1 MKQAT
6 KKSSFKFTVMV
17 LGMAI
22 LLSACS
28 NSDAGKSNQV
38 TGAGADAGKI
48 TSGGELVWALGGTVT
63 NDNLDAH
70 KSGNAQNARVMRS
83 LYDSLVV
90 ELPDHTLKPWLAT
103 SWEIS
108 EDKKSYTF
116 KLRKDVKFHDGTP
129 FNAEA
134 VKFNFDRIKDPA
146 TKASISINEIGSY
159 VSTDVVD
166 EFTARI
172 NFATPYAP
180 FLTNAA
186 KVDLGFVSPAA
197 VKKYGDKYPQNPVGT
212 GPFKLLKLTP
222 SSQVELEKN
231 PDYNWG
237 PANAKHQGP
246 AYLDKITVKYVE
258 EEATRVSVLQ
268 SRQAQVADII
278 PPQNLVALKSDKNFN
293 VQETELIQANHQ
305 IYFNQTRE
313 PWNNVKV
320 REAVRSAIDLDSAI
334 KTIYLGT
341 SKKAWGPLSP
351 GTFGYDAALENSWKY
366 DVKSSNDTFES
377 LGWKK
382 GADGYR
388 AKEGKRLTIE
398 FLDTQ
403 GNREKRL
410 DLISIITQ
418 QLKNV
423 GVELK
428 LTSLPSGTMSERTQ
442 KNDYDIL
449 AGSQFSGDPNVL
461 RQLYSTKGPSGLKNS
476 TRTNDPQLEQLLE
489 DGLLEHDIQKR
500 TEIYKKIQQHI
511 VKNVYSIP
519 TYVFQYSLASVKEVH
534 GITFDSP
541 GWPVYYE
548 AWIQK

>member
-1 MKQAT
+1 MKQAK
-6 KKSSFKFTVMV
+6 KKSSFKFIIMLV
-17 LGMAI
+17 GMA
-22 LLSACS
+22 LLFSACS
-28 NSDAGKSNQV
+28 NADTSKSNPV
-38 TGAGADAGKI
+38 AGAEPGKV
-48 TSGGELVWALGGTVT
+48 TPGGELVWALAGTVT
-63 NDNLDAH
+63 NDSLDAH
-70 KSGNAQNARVMRS
+70 KAGFAPSTRVMRS

-90 ELPDHTLKPWLAT
+90 ELPDHSIQPWLAT

-146 TKASISINEIGSY
+146 TKSTISLNEIGPY
-159 VSTDVVD
+159 TSTEVVD

-172 NFATPYAP
+172 NFASPYAP
-180 FLTNAA
+180 FLVNAA
-186 KVDLGFVSPAA
+186 KVDLGFVSPTA
-197 VKKYGDKYPQNPVGT
+197 VKKFGDKYPQNPVGT

-246 AYLDKITVKYVE
+246 AYLDKITIKYVDE
-258 EEATRVSVLQ
+258 ESTRVSVLQ
-268 SRQAQVADII
+268 SKQAQLADII
-278 PPQNLVALKSDKNFN
+278 PPQNLVALKADKNFK
-293 VQETELIQANHQ
+293 VLETELIQANHQ

-313 PWNNVKV
+313 PWSNLKF
-320 REAVRSAIDLDSAI
+320 REAFRSALDLDSAI

-341 SKKAWGPLSP
+341 SKQAWSPLSP
-351 GTFGYDAALENSWKY
+351 QTYSYDASLEKSWKY
-366 DVKSSNDTFES
+366 DLKSSNDALEE

-382 GADGYR
+382 GTDGIR
-388 AKEGKRLTIE
+388 AKDGKRLTIE

-410 DLISIITQ
+410 DLISMLTQ
-418 QLKNV
+418 QLKLA
-423 GVELK
+423 GIELK
-428 LTSLPSGTMSERTQ
+428 LVSLPSGTMSERTL

-461 RQLYSTKGPSGLKNS
+461 RQLYSTKGPSGKNNA
-476 TRTNDPQLEQLLE
+476 TRSNDPELEQLLE
-489 DGLLEHDIQKR
+489 DGLLEIDPQKR
-500 TEIYKKIQQHI
+500 IEIYKKIQQHI
-511 VKNVYSIP
+511 IKNVYSIP
-519 TYVFQYSLASVKEVH
+519 TYVFQYSLATVKEVH

-541 GWPVYYE
+541 AWPVFYE
-548 AWIQK
+548 AWIEH